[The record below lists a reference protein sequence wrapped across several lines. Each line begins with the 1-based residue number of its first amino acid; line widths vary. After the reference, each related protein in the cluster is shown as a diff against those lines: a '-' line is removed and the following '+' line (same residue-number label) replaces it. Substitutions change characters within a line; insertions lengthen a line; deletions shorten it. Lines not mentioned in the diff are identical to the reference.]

1 MLKPLHALPPR
12 ARALALLLLLAS
24 SASAASSSPSPE
36 EAYTL
41 QARVY
46 LQGDAPAKASL
57 EALGPGWVPSERID
71 WQPVIDDVPAW
82 LGRQAFPAPSPA
94 IGHAFAQ
101 ALRARVALIRCE
113 ARTFLPLGSPEIGM
127 FALACTY
134 PDVSPLREAYL
145 ALRNTTQPDAQAQS
159 DALFRRWA
167 TLLRD
172 APDGT
177 HCTPVTGWHLGNHE
191 ASDAV
196 RAQQLSRTVLMGMMP
211 LDVWDAGE
219 EAPDA
224 QALCE
229 SALPEEDDA

>member
-1 MLKPLHALPPR
+1 MLKPLLVLPLR
-12 ARALALLLLLAS
+12 ARALVLLALLAS
-24 SASAASSSPSPE
+24 STSAASSPPRPE

-46 LQGDAPAKASL
+46 LQDDAQAKALL

-82 LGRQAFPAPSPA
+82 LARQAFPAPASA
-94 IGHAFAQ
+94 TGRAFAQ
-101 ALRARVALIRCE
+101 ELRARLPLIHCE
-113 ARTFLPLGSPEIGM
+113 ARNFIPQGSPEIGM

-159 DALFRRWA
+159 DALFSRWA

-177 HCTPVTGWHLGNHE
+177 HCTPVAGWYMGNHE
-191 ASDAV
+191 ASDAT
-196 RAQQLSRTVLMGMMP
+196 RAQQLSRTVLMGLMP
-211 LDVWDAGE
+211 LDTWDAGE
-219 EAPDA
+219 DEVDA
-224 QALCE
+224 SALCE
-229 SALPEEDDA
+229 ID

>member
-1 MLKPLHALPPR
+1 MLKPLLVLPPR
-12 ARALALLLLLAS
+12 ARALVLLSLLAS
-24 SASAASSSPSPE
+24 SASVVSSPPSPE

-46 LQGDAPAKASL
+46 LQDDAPAKALL

-82 LGRQAFPAPSPA
+82 LARQAFPAPAPA
-94 IGHAFAQ
+94 IGRAFAE
-101 ALRARVALIRCE
+101 ALSTRLPLIHCE
-113 ARTFLPLGSPEIGM
+113 ARNFIPQGSPEIGT

-145 ALRNTTQPDAQAQS
+145 ALQNTTQPDAQAQS
-159 DALFRRWA
+159 DALFSRWT

-177 HCTPVTGWHLGNHE
+177 HCIPVTGWYLGNDE
-191 ASDAV
+191 ASDAA
-196 RAQQLSRTVLMGMMP
+196 RRQQLSRTVLMGLMP
-211 LDVWDAGE
+211 LDTWDAGE
-219 EAPDA
+219 DEVDA
-224 QALCE
+224 SALCE
-229 SALPEEDDA
+229 VN

>member
-12 ARALALLLLLAS
+12 AHALALFVLLAS
-24 SASAASSSPSPE
+24 SASAASSPPSPE

-46 LQGDAPAKASL
+46 LQGDASAKASL

-94 IGHAFAQ
+94 IGRAFAQ
-101 ALRARVALIRCE
+101 ALRTRLALIRCE
-113 ARTFLPLGSPEIGM
+113 ATNFLPLGSPEIGM
-127 FALACTY
+127 FALACTH

-145 ALRNTTQPDAQAQS
+145 ALRNTKQPDVQAQS
-159 DALFRRWA
+159 DELFSRWA

-177 HCTPVTGWHLGNHE
+177 HCIPVTGWYLGNHE
-191 ASDAV
+191 AADAA
-196 RAQQLSRTVLMGMMP
+196 RGQQLSRTVLMKLMP
-211 LDVWDAGE
+211 LDTWDAGE
-219 EAPDA
+219 DEADSA
-224 QALCE
+224 ELCE
-229 SALPEEDDA
+229 VN